1 MASAVTAAPLKA
13 CQHTCQ
19 PINISALYFTPQH
32 PHRQL
37 PMARSTLYT
46 FRDQEVVYPLP
57 PYQHVTQ
64 CVSANY
70 VRPLL
75 LFLSSPHPT
84 SRGGSGR
91 LVDPFR
97 PHAGRKHQK
106 REKGPDLVADR
117 ARCPSSRPTMRHPV
131 SLVIG
136 HSAGV
141 GPTLGPRP
149 AGAAERTDD
158 LDLLT

>member
-1 MASAVTAAPLKA
+1 MQPLGTGIIWQTSTLTGAGQGCK
-13 CQHTCQ
+13 CRVCRVCG
-19 PINISALYFTPQH
+19 PRQH

-97 PHAGRKHQK
+97 PHAGRQLNGSIR
-106 REKGPDLVADR
+106 RERKGQTLWLTELGVPFPDR
-117 ARCPSSRPTMRHPV
+117 R
-131 SLVIG
+131 
-136 HSAGV
+136 
-141 GPTLGPRP
+141 
-149 AGAAERTDD
+149 
-158 LDLLT
+158 